1 MSFEDLIND
10 HKPVLIDFYADWC
23 GPCKTLAPVIQEL
36 KNEIGD
42 KVRIVK
48 IDIDANQ
55 AIANKLQVMSIPTLM
70 IYQNG
75 KQIWRE
81 TGLQTKQG
89 LQNILN
95 QFIQTNE

>member
-1 MSFEDLIND
+1 MGFEDLINSN
-10 HKPVLIDFYADWC
+10 KPVLIDFYADWC
-23 GPCKTLAPVIQEL
+23 GPCKTLAPIIQDL

-48 IDIDANQ
+48 IDIDANE
-55 AIANKLQVMSIPTLM
+55 ALASKLQVMSIPTLM
-70 IYQNG
+70 IYQDG
-75 KQIWRE
+75 KQLWRG

-95 QFIQTNE
+95 QYMINNE